1 MPALTP
7 TLTAELALEMA
18 LLSPL
23 EVGRAAI
30 RLEALAMTLRIHTP
44 PAHRRETLLSIAAI
58 ALSAID
64 RGPAR

>member
-18 LLSPL
+18 LNPPL

-30 RLEALAMTLRIHTP
+30 RLEALAMTLRIHTA
-44 PAHRRETLLSIAAI
+44 PAHRREMLLSIAAT

-64 RGPAR
+64 QGPAR